1 MVIEIKRPITSS
13 KLTKAQRDI
22 QRKRKKK
29 GFNPDSFLGK
39 INWGND
45 GLKLQK
51 LMRNEWH

>member
-13 KLTKAQRDI
+13 KLTKAQRDL

-39 INWGND
+39 INWGNN